1 MAALTKGFNGGL
13 WAIRLVFAV
22 VVAELAIVGGTVVG
36 CFMEDIIKELESPTP
51 VAIESIATPI
61 PDIVE
66 PPNNNLRDA
75 GIVVGVVVLAAIFA
89 KLYQVTS
96 KK

>member
-1 MAALTKGFNGGL
+1 
-13 WAIRLVFAV
+13 
-22 VVAELAIVGGTVVG
+22 
-36 CFMEDIIKELESPTP
+36 MEDIIKELEAP
-51 VAIESIATPI
+51 VAIESIPTPI

-75 GIVVGVVVLAAIFA
+75 GIVVGVVVLGLIFA
-89 KLYQVTS
+89 KLYQCTA

>member
-1 MAALTKGFNGGL
+1 
-13 WAIRLVFAV
+13 
-22 VVAELAIVGGTVVG
+22 
-36 CFMEDIIKELESPTP
+36 MEDIIKELTPTETSE
-51 VAIESIATPI
+51 AIESIPAPI

-66 PPNNNLRDA
+66 PNNNLRDV

-89 KLYQVTS
+89 KLYKCTS

>member
-1 MAALTKGFNGGL
+1 
-13 WAIRLVFAV
+13 
-22 VVAELAIVGGTVVG
+22 
-36 CFMEDIIKELESPTP
+36 MEDIIKELTPTETP
-51 VAIESIATPI
+51 VAIESIPAPI

-75 GIVVGVVVLAAIFA
+75 AIVVGVVVLAAIFA
-89 KLYQVTS
+89 KLYKCTS

>member
-1 MAALTKGFNGGL
+1 MEKVLKAGLEAAAGSAGP
-13 WAIRLVFAV
+13 AAQVVEVQQAV
-22 VVAELAIVGGTVVG
+22 QEVI
-36 CFMEDIIKELESPTP
+36 
-51 VAIESIATPI
+51 
-61 PDIVE
+61 E

-75 GIVVGVVVLAAIFA
+75 GIVVGVVVLAAVCA

>member
-1 MAALTKGFNGGL
+1 
-13 WAIRLVFAV
+13 
-22 VVAELAIVGGTVVG
+22 
-36 CFMEDIIKELESPTP
+36 MEEFIKEVEAPL
-51 VAIESIATPI
+51 ALESIAAPI

-89 KLYQVTS
+89 KLYKCTS

>member
-1 MAALTKGFNGGL
+1 
-13 WAIRLVFAV
+13 
-22 VVAELAIVGGTVVG
+22 
-36 CFMEDIIKELESPTP
+36 MEDIIKDLAPAETP
-51 VAIESIATPI
+51 VAIESIPTPI

-75 GIVVGVVVLAAIFA
+75 GIVIGVIVLAAIFA
-89 KLYQVTS
+89 KLYKCTS

>member
-1 MAALTKGFNGGL
+1 
-13 WAIRLVFAV
+13 
-22 VVAELAIVGGTVVG
+22 
-36 CFMEDIIKELESPTP
+36 MEDIIKDLAPAELP
-51 VAIESIATPI
+51 VAIESIPTPI

-75 GIVVGVVVLAAIFA
+75 GIVVGVVVLAAILA
-89 KLYQVTS
+89 KLYKCTS

>member
-1 MAALTKGFNGGL
+1 
-13 WAIRLVFAV
+13 
-22 VVAELAIVGGTVVG
+22 
-36 CFMEDIIKELESPTP
+36 MEDFIKELEAP
-51 VAIESIATPI
+51 VAIESIPNPI

-75 GIVVGVVVLAAIFA
+75 GIVVGVVVLAAILA
-89 KLYQVTS
+89 KLYKCTS

>member
-1 MAALTKGFNGGL
+1 
-13 WAIRLVFAV
+13 
-22 VVAELAIVGGTVVG
+22 
-36 CFMEDIIKELESPTP
+36 MEDIIKELAPTKTP
-51 VAIESIATPI
+51 VAIESIPAPI

>member
-1 MAALTKGFNGGL
+1 
-13 WAIRLVFAV
+13 
-22 VVAELAIVGGTVVG
+22 
-36 CFMEDIIKELESPTP
+36 MEDIIKDLAPAELP
-51 VAIESIATPI
+51 VAIESIPAPI

-89 KLYQVTS
+89 KLYKCTS

>member
-1 MAALTKGFNGGL
+1 
-13 WAIRLVFAV
+13 
-22 VVAELAIVGGTVVG
+22 
-36 CFMEDIIKELESPTP
+36 MEDFIKELEAQ
-51 VAIESIATPI
+51 VAIESIPNPI

-75 GIVVGVVVLAAIFA
+75 GIVIGVVVLAAICA
-89 KLYQVTS
+89 KLYKCTS

>member
-1 MAALTKGFNGGL
+1 
-13 WAIRLVFAV
+13 
-22 VVAELAIVGGTVVG
+22 
-36 CFMEDIIKELESPTP
+36 MEEFIKEVEAPL
-51 VAIESIATPI
+51 ALESIAAPI

-75 GIVVGVVVLAAIFA
+75 GIVVGVVVLAAICA
-89 KLYQVTS
+89 KLYKCTS